1 MIELRPFQP
10 TGPILNTGFRGFLNH
25 AGAGLSQADQIFQGV
40 FMEGERN
47 RIGGRG
53 AAPSGRRGI
62 GVLPEGRATQ
72 NEPHASKQGDAAA
85 YGPYCE

>member
-1 MIELRPFQP
+1 MIELSPFQP
-10 TGPILNTGFRGFLNH
+10 TGPILNTGLRSFLND
-25 AGAGLSQADQIFQGV
+25 AGAGLRQADQIFQGV

-47 RIGGRG
+47 RIRGSGAPSSGRG
-53 AAPSGRRGI
+53 GI
-62 GVLPEGRATQ
+62 GVLPECRATK